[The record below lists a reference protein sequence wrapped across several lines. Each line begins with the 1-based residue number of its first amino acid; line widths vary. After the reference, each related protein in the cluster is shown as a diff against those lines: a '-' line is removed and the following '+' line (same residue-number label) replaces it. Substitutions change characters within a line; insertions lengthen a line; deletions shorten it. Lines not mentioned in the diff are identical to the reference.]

1 MKMENMERNGHIEIE
16 LSTDVEAEMSYYTIG
31 GYIVNVTKVL
41 CNQLTDG
48 TKLALI
54 LFVPF
59 WLGSVH
65 AILKMIV

>member
-1 MKMENMERNGHIEIE
+1 MKMENMERNGRTEIE
-16 LSTDVEAEMSYYTIG
+16 LSTDVEARMSYYTIG
-31 GYIVNVTKVL
+31 GYNVTKVL